1 MQSTL
6 LKLVSLSIVGLTL
19 AIALPVAE
27 LSPLAIAQ
35 PIPESIPSDDSIYY
49 LYQGQKIYLTAQPN
63 TIAVEFKTPTRT
75 LREIGGDDRPSYL
88 KLETELQKSV
98 SVRGSNLTVT
108 PIGTNLALINIP
120 PELNNA
126 RDLITKRSIAQ
137 PFVKQSFPVLSRSGI
152 NETIV
157 VTNELLVS
165 FAADVPETKRQEILK
180 TQNLEIIRPLRF
192 TENHY
197 IVRSTN
203 PSGIGL
209 LKVGNTLRGIQGI
222 AAVSPNFR

>member
-98 SVRGSNLTVT
+98 SVRGTNLTVT
-108 PIGTNLALINIP
+108 PISTNLALINIS
-120 PELNNA
+120 PELNNV
-126 RDLITKRSIAQ
+126 RDLITKRSIDQ

-157 VTNELLVS
+157 LGLATPVVS
-165 FAADVPETKRQEILK
+165 AIVFPDVVVAQTVEEKKESFRL
-180 TQNLEIIRPLRF
+180 TQDRLQLSE
-192 TENHY
+192 
-197 IVRSTN
+197 
-203 PSGIGL
+203 
-209 LKVGNTLRGIQGI
+209 
-222 AAVSPNFR
+222 